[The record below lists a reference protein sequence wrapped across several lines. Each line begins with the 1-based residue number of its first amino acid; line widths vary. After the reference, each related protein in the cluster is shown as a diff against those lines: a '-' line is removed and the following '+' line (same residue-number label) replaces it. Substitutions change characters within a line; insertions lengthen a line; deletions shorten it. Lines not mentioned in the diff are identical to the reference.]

1 MVRRS
6 IRGCLFLY
14 DGEVYFSC
22 QETEGDNCKC
32 CCTALAR
39 VWSELYIRAMDA
51 LEIKKL
57 CKSFD
62 GVPAVKGIDFAI
74 KEGEIFGLLGPNG
87 AGKST
92 TINMIA
98 GVVRLGSGS
107 ITAFGYDNQR
117 EYRYTRRMLGVVH
130 QEIVIDNFFTVDQ
143 ALRMHAGYYGV
154 KDDPEWRQLLIDR
167 LGLKPYLDKVM
178 LKLSGGL
185 KRRFM
190 IAKALIHRPR
200 LLILDEPTAGVDVEL
215 RHGLWAFVREIN
227 RQGITILLTTHY
239 LEEAEEMCDRIGIMN
254 HGELI
259 ALEDTQRLIR
269 RLSNRR
275 LRLWLETPLTEIP
288 PGLGEY
294 SPELKEN
301 GGLLLL
307 RLPAGEGAGSVL
319 NKLTESGLKIQDIE
333 TDQSGLEEV
342 FIHLT
347 GLEAEIDGH

>member
-1 MVRRS
+1 
-6 IRGCLFLY
+6 
-14 DGEVYFSC
+14 
-22 QETEGDNCKC
+22 
-32 CCTALAR
+32 
-39 VWSELYIRAMDA
+39 MDA
-51 LEIKKL
+51 LVIKKL

-62 GVPAVKGIDFAI
+62 DVPVVKGVDFAI

-107 ITAFGYDNQR
+107 ITAFGYDNQKD
-117 EYRYTRRMLGVVH
+117 YRYTRRMLGVVH
-130 QEIVIDNFFTVDQ
+130 QEIVIDNFFTVNQ

-154 KDDPEWRQLLIDR
+154 KDDPAWRHLLVDR
-167 LGLKPYLDKVM
+167 LGLKPHLNKVM

-227 RQGITILLTTHY
+227 QQGTTILLTTHY
-239 LEEAEEMCDRIGIMN
+239 LEEAEQMCDRVGIMN

-259 ALEDTQRLIR
+259 ALENTQALIR
-269 RLSNRR
+269 RLANRQ
-275 LRLWLETPLTEIP
+275 LSLWLDNPLLVP
-288 PGLGEY
+288 PAGLEQY
-294 SPELKEN
+294 SPKLKEE
-301 GGLLLL
+301 GMLLLL
-307 RLPAGEGAGSVL
+307 HLPSGEGAGPVL
-319 NKLTESGLKIQDIE
+319 RKLTESGMRIRDVE
-333 TDQSGLEEV
+333 TEQSGLEEI

-347 GLEAEIDGH
+347 GLEGG